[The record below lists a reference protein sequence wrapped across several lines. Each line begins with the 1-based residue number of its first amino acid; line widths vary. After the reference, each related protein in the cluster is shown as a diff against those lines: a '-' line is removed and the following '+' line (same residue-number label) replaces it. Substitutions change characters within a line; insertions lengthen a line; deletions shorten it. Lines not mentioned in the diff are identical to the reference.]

1 MPIGFSDGTVYEDE
15 LHVIGN
21 LPNEPVADRPKTKIT
36 VTPRTDDPITTFLNN
51 ELGRTQAPMPRP
63 DPRGSRPTYEE
74 GEPIPGSDS
83 YGSQSLG
90 GPEYKRP
97 DMVNPDQEAPSI
109 TPRYNPETTPLN
121 PPDFKRVA
129 DSDLS
134 SPPAQDAPGLP
145 REARTEDLSLRER
158 IRQGAKWVQEKTG
171 IGKESNVENFLWK
184 LQNSSEIMKGY
195 FEGKI
200 DQQDPAF
207 IGAVTQ
213 LMSTVGNVG
222 LATAPLRTNSAGIF
236 GGVLGAARN
245 NPAVK
250 EMLPRLEKALP
261 EEEVTRL
268 TGWWKGPDKKWRF
281 EIPDK
286 EAKLDK
292 DMLKDLVKYADT
304 NEMKA
309 SVIDLDVILKHDKL
323 YEVYPELQSYKLYY
337 SKDKVLDEKYAALF
351 MEKEK
356 SISVGDAFMKYSNEE
371 KVKTLLHE
379 IQHSVQAIEG
389 FARGG
394 SPESSKYWRKANEL
408 EPLVNQA
415 KDKFTK
421 ERAASGAVT
430 VDDLKTVKEIN
441 DAAREITKL
450 REQARQEYLNLA
462 GEKEAR
468 AVEERYSKAIS
479 PVNPSNIIPKK

>member
-1 MPIGFSDGTVYEDE
+1 MPIGFSDGNVYEDE

-21 LPNEPVADRPKTKIT
+21 LPNERPKIT
-36 VTPRTDDPITTFLNN
+36 ITREQHPFDKALNHLNERTDDPISTFLNN

-74 GEPIPGSDS
+74 GDTIPGSDS

-90 GPEYKRP
+90 GREYKAP

-134 SPPAQDAPGLP
+134 SPPAQPVKQRSAWDKLTGQDGGERYQLWPEKAVREVLDNVRTFATTEPGS
-145 REARTEDLSLRER
+145 EANIQAAARMAFDLGLGGLA
-158 IRQGAKWVQEKTG
+158 GAQKNAAGVFGGMLGGARK
-171 IGKESNVENFLWK
+171 
-184 LQNSSEIMKGY
+184 
-195 FEGKI
+195 
-200 DQQDPAF
+200 DPA
-207 IGAVTQ
+207 I
-213 LMSTVGNVG
+213 
-222 LATAPLRTNSAGIF
+222 
-236 GGVLGAARN
+236 
-245 NPAVK
+245 K

-309 SVIDLDVILKHDKL
+309 SVIDLDAVLKHDKL
-323 YEVYPELQSYKLYY
+323 YEVYPELQGYKLYY
-337 SKDKVLDEKYAALF
+337 SKDKALDEKYAALF

-356 SISVGDAFMKYSNEE
+356 SILVGDAFMKYSNEE

-421 ERAASGAVT
+421 ERAASGVVT

-441 DAAREITKL
+441 DAAREIAKL
-450 REQARQEYLNLA
+450 RERARQEYLNLA

-468 AVEERYSKAIS
+468 SVEERYSKAIS